1 MQNLLERA
9 FVEPFV
15 RLAEQF
21 VAVITPLLTVF
32 IILIIGGAV
41 AFLLRLLVFRLL
53 TAVHFDRLVDQT
65 GTANAVMRT
74 RVFRSPSDFG
84 ARMVQGLL
92 WLLIILMA
100 LDAAGTELTRGLV
113 ERFFRYIPDM
123 VAAVLVLLLGSAISK
138 FLARSALLAAVNAQM
153 AGARLIA
160 GAVRI
165 FIMFLAVVI
174 ALEQLQIGRTAL
186 LISFA
191 ILFGGLVLAVSIAFG
206 LGARDLVREWLQEKA
221 GHPKTEE
228 EDVMRHL

>member
-21 VAVITPLLTVF
+21 VAVIAPLLTVF

-41 AFLLRLLVFRLL
+41 AYLLRLLVFRLL
-53 TAVHFDRLVDQT
+53 TAVNFDRLVDQT

-74 RVFRSPSDFG
+74 RVFHSPSDFG
-84 ARMVQGLL
+84 ARVVQGLL

-113 ERFFRYIPDM
+113 ERFFQYIPDM
-123 VAAVLVLLLGSAISK
+123 VAATLVLLLGSAISK

-160 GAVRI
+160 GGVRV

-174 ALEQLQIGRTAL
+174 ALEQLQIGRAAL

-221 GHPKTEE
+221 SHPKTEE